1 MTSKN
6 RGMEPVNDQSVGQ
19 ESTEPTVAGVHR
31 VRVVIVDDHSLV
43 REGTTE
49 LLNQEEDFEVVGT
62 AGNGEEGLELI
73 ETLRPDVALV
83 DVNLPGMS
91 GVEMAKDLLTRH
103 PELKILILS
112 AYDDYAYV
120 TEALDAGVAGY
131 MLKTAT
137 GKELVDAI
145 RTVFDGVF
153 VLDKSVSARLAR
165 HWRHEDSQNSPIE
178 TLTRREREV
187 LDLLAKGMSNKHVAS
202 DLSLGLRTVEGHV
215 SNILAKLGVSSRTEA
230 VLLAIGSRMSGRY
243 DQGESKHAH

>member
-1 MTSKN
+1 
-6 RGMEPVNDQSVGQ
+6 MENEFMDPVDLDSGSGDAMSVEGA
-19 ESTEPTVAGVHR
+19 PGAPHDIH
-31 VRVVIVDDHSLV
+31 VVIVDDHSLI

-49 LLNQEEDFEVVGT
+49 LLNQESDFHVVGL
-62 AGNGEEGLELI
+62 AGSGEEGLEMI
-73 ETLRPDVALV
+73 ERLRPDVALV

-91 GVEMAKDLLTRH
+91 GVEMAREILARH

-120 TEALDAGVAGY
+120 TEALDVGVAGY

-145 RTVFDGVF
+145 RAVFDGVF
-153 VLDKSVSARLAR
+153 VLDKTVSARLAR
-165 HWRHEDSQNSPIE
+165 HWRRDDGDHSPIE
-178 TLTRREREV
+178 TLTRRETEV
-187 LDLLAKGMSNKHVAS
+187 LDLLSKGMSNKQAAAT
-202 DLSLGLRTVEGHV
+202 LSLGLRTVEGHV

-230 VLLAIGSRMSGRY
+230 VLQAIGSRMAGRY